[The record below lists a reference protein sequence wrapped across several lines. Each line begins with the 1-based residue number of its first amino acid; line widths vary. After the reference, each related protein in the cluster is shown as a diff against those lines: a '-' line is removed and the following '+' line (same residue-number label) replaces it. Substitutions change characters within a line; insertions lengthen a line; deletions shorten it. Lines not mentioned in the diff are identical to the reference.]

1 MNTRPPLLPAS
12 VRARFP
18 TAGITGMLAAAVWV
32 LSGCAGPYPNDRP
45 APTVRQP
52 YPQSYP
58 QTYPYGDQGS
68 RQRDYRRG
76 PNERLFEAR
85 VTSVRAVLV
94 AGSQRCWMEREAVPQ
109 SRAGTNMPGAL
120 AGAVIGGILGHQV
133 GGGSGR
139 DLATVGGVV
148 AGAAVG
154 SQVGRQPQGGGGYT
168 QEVQRCSDNSGR
180 EQVDHW
186 DVTYDYRGIT
196 HRTQMTSPPGAT
208 VTVNADGE
216 PRE

>member
-1 MNTRPPLLPAS
+1 MNTRPPTLPS
-12 VRARFP
+12 TLP
-18 TAGITGMLAAAVWV
+18 TASLTSMLALAVWV
-32 LSGCAGPYPNDRP
+32 LSGCAGPYPNERP

-58 QTYPYGDQGS
+58 QTYPYGDQGT

-94 AGSQRCWMEREAVPQ
+94 ADSQRCWIEREAVPQ
-109 SRAGTNMPGAL
+109 ARTDANMPGAL

-154 SQVGRQPQGGGGYT
+154 AQVGRQPQGGGATT
-168 QEVQRCSDNSGR
+168 QEVQRCSNTSGR
-180 EQVDHW
+180 DQVDHW
-186 DVTYDYRGIT
+186 DVSYEYRGIT

>member
-1 MNTRPPLLPAS
+1 MNARAPTPLLAPRVAS
-12 VRARFP
+12 L
-18 TAGITGMLAAAVWV
+18 LAAAVWG
-32 LSGCAGPYPNDRP
+32 LSGCAGPYPEERQ

-58 QTYPYGDQGS
+58 QTYPYSEQGS
-68 RQRDYRRG
+68 RPRNYRRG
-76 PNERLFEAR
+76 ANERLFEAR
-85 VTSVRAVLV
+85 VTSVRAVMG
-94 AGSQRCWMEREAVPQ
+94 AGGQRCWIEREDVPPQ
-109 SRAGTNMPGAL
+109 RGATNVPGAL

-139 DLATVGGVV
+139 DIATVGGVV

-154 SQVGRQPQGGGGYT
+154 SQVGRQPQASGGYT
-168 QEVQRCSDNSGR
+168 QDVERCSSVGR
-180 EQVDHW
+180 SEVDHW
-186 DVTYDYRGIT
+186 DVRYEYRGIS

>member
-1 MNTRPPLLPAS
+1 MNTRPPTLRPLGLTGLLAS
-12 VRARFP
+12 
-18 TAGITGMLAAAVWV
+18 AVWV
-32 LSGCAGPYPNDRP
+32 LSGCAGPYPNERYEP
-45 APTVRQP
+45 VASQP

-58 QTYPYGDQGS
+58 QTYPYGTQGGE
-68 RQRDYRRG
+68 RRNYQRRA
-76 PNERLFEAR
+76 NERLFEAR
-85 VTSVRAVLV
+85 VMSVRAVMV
-94 AGSQRCWMEREAVPQ
+94 AGNQRCWMEREAVPQ
-109 SRAGTNMPGAL
+109 PRSGANLPGAL
-120 AGAVIGGILGHQV
+120 AGAVIGGVLGHQV

-154 SQVGRQPQGGGGYT
+154 AQVGRQAQGAGGYT
-168 QEVQRCSDNSGR
+168 QEVQRCSNTGGR

-186 DVTYDYRGIT
+186 DVTYEYRGIT
-196 HRTQMTSPPGAT
+196 HRTQMTSPPGDF